1 MQLAKR
7 TKGQRQEDALKFRR
21 DTNRKL
27 QTLINVNSEFLE
39 NKSKIKL
46 AKQEKGQNNK
56 GCYKLSKR
64 YQERSQTLVNVTFE
78 FLENKSLM

>member
-1 MQLAKR
+1 MQLAKKD
-7 TKGQRQEDALKFRR
+7 KGAKTRGCFKISKRYQQKI
-21 DTNRKL
+21 TNFDKCK
-27 QTLINVNSEFLE
+27 SELLE

-78 FLENKSLM
+78 FLENKSLI